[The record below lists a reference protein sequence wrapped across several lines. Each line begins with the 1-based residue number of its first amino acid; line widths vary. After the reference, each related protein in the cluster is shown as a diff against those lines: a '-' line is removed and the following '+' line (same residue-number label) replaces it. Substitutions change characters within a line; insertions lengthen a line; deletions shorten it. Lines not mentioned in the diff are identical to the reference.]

1 MTGMN
6 KPNRKDGDK
15 GNILID
21 GYECWVINAVT
32 QVISL
37 PFEPGVKM
45 RKRLNLERLTRNV
58 YYRLQLSQVRL

>member
-1 MTGMN
+1 MKGIN
-6 KPNRKDGDK
+6 KRNIKDGDK
-15 GNILID
+15 GDILID

-32 QVISL
+32 PVISL
-37 PFEPGVKM
+37 PFEPGVKT